1 MRFVSWLLALA
12 LIGCLHQKGSA
23 PEPAPTLDIPTI
35 PHSPTAPVNPNPDIP
50 DASEDKKP
58 HFSFVEQDNYLFI
71 KFDAKVIPKGTF
83 FIEATYGDEYLGYF
97 VLNDTIV
104 VKKPEKGS
112 KVLLYYVL
120 DGLGNRLLQEP
131 YTAILP

>member
-1 MRFVSWLLALA
+1 MQRSFAWLLVLA
-12 LIGCLHQKGSA
+12 LVGCLHQAA
-23 PEPAPTLDIPTI
+23 PEPAPVLEIPTI
-35 PHSPTAPVNPNPDIP
+35 PHSPTAPVSPDTSAP
-50 DASEDKKP
+50 EDKKP
-58 HFSFVEQDNYLFI
+58 HFSSVIEDDYIFI

-104 VKKPEKGS
+104 VRKPDKGS